1 MSDLYHGC
9 CRGSVECS
17 VRERELYAGGKLDG
31 IYLFFREITKSMTQ
45 IARIQSKYT
54 HYKLRLLFQISISTA
69 HIHSLD
75 SATGEP
81 DSHTHSS
88 HSNES
93 QNHPAQD
100 SLRVKSRERAYD
112 LLACPSLHSP

>member
-1 MSDLYHGC
+1 MLVSKLYYTFFFGNNKVHDTYCKNSKQRYSGC
-9 CRGSVECS
+9 CFKSVL
-17 VRERELYAGGKLDG
+17 V
-31 IYLFFREITKSMTQ
+31 Q
-45 IARIQSKYT
+45 
-54 HYKLRLLFQISISTA
+54 

-100 SLRVKSRERAYD
+100 SLRVKSRERACD